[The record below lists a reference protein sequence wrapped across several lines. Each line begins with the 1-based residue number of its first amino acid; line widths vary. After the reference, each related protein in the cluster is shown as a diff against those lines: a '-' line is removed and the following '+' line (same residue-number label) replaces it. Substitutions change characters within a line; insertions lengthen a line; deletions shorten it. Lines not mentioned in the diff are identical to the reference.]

1 MVSDELAQRMGK
13 HYMIDPERLKKML
26 RDFTDEDVRKIGQA
40 TQPRSIWRLIDAL
53 AEGADQETNAHLRGW
68 DTYEEQQADL
78 RAVRELQEQMK
89 AQTKGKGET
98 NEQKQ
103 EHHNRPH
110 QVRGGHQRDHE
121 DQTLHIMVGHLRGHG
136 GQ

>member
-78 RAVRELQEQMK
+78 RAVREMQEQMK
-89 AQTKGKGET
+89 AQTKGKGE
-98 NEQKQ
+98 
-103 EHHNRPH
+103 
-110 QVRGGHQRDHE
+110 RDK
-121 DQTLHIMVGHLRGHG
+121 
-136 GQ
+136 